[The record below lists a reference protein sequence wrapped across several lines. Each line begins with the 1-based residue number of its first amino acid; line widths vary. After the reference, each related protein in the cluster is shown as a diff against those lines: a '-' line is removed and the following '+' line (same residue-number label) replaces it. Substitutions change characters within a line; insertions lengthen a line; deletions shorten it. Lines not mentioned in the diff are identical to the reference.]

1 MNPFDDSSDE
11 MYNNDLSSSDA
22 EGLVRGDI
30 DSPAHAELIG
40 MMSEMRN
47 LSAGT
52 PTPTPGAA
60 LSEFVGVGLTTNN
73 IPVETPE
80 AGIDLR
86 LTPTAAAP
94 VTTRRNSV
102 FAQIAA
108 FAGTVGGKVVL
119 SSAVAAAS
127 ISGAH
132 ATGVVDVPYLP
143 DTAAEIETVDT
154 QLGDESIE
162 VADIPE
168 ALTFAEKQEREELE
182 NPWASTA
189 GDDKS
194 NADDNAATEDSDA
207 DEVAEKIEKVEK
219 VDLYDDIDKK
229 TQDEKTEA
237 EVAEKRALEEAEKAE
252 AEKAELEAKEAAAAE
267 EKAKQEAEAKAELDA
282 KKKAE
287 EEAKKTS
294 DTHQEVETK
303 IAQLEEQ
310 LERDKAA
317 VVEAAREDIVYYET
331 KRENKEASL
340 EADLKGIDEQFSG
353 YVADIDAQIE
363 AATDEQEIAELKAYR
378 EQKLVWW
385 EEAREDRELAYQPYF
400 EDIERELEKI
410 ELARDAKIESLIADF
425 LAAVEKAKS

>member
-52 PTPTPGAA
+52 PTPTPGPA

-73 IPVETPE
+73 IPVETPD

-86 LTPTAAAP
+86 LTSTAATPA
-94 VTTRRNSV
+94 TTRRNSV

-168 ALTFAEKQEREELE
+168 ALTFAEREKLEELE
-182 NPWASTA
+182 NPWAVTSGEDESKEADKAAENDTNS
-189 GDDKS
+189 DDDEDVDKVDLH
-194 NADDNAATEDSDA
+194 DDIEKKTED
-207 DEVAEKIEKVEK
+207 EKVEA
-219 VDLYDDIDKK
+219 
-229 TQDEKTEA
+229 EK
-237 EVAEKRALEEAEKAE
+237 AEKRALEEAEKAE

-287 EEAKKTS
+287 EDAKKTS
-294 DTHQEVETK
+294 VGDDDVEVK
-303 IAQLEEQ
+303 IGELEEQ

-317 VVEAAREDIVYYET
+317 VIEAAREDIVYYET

-340 EADLKGIDEQFSG
+340 EADLMGIDEQFSG

-363 AATDEQEIAELKAYR
+363 AATDEQEIEELKAYR

-385 EEAREDRELAYQPYF
+385 EEAREDREAAYQPYLD
-400 EDIERELEKI
+400 DIEKELEKI

>member
-1 MNPFDDSSDE
+1 MNPFSDSSNE

-30 DSPAHAELIG
+30 DSPVHAELIG
-40 MMSEMRN
+40 MMSEVRN
-47 LSAGT
+47 LSSGT
-52 PTPTPGAA
+52 PTPKPGAA

-80 AGIDLR
+80 PGIDLR

-154 QLGDESIE
+154 ELGDESVE
-162 VADIPE
+162 VANIPE
-168 ALTFAEKQEREELE
+168 ALTFTEKEMFEDIVQDPVSDEEKKAAADDSE
-182 NPWASTA
+182 KDEA
-189 GDDKS
+189 GD
-194 NADDNAATEDSDA
+194 
-207 DEVAEKIEKVEK
+207 VEK
-219 VDLYDDIDKK
+219 DVEKKDLTDDIDKK
-229 TQDEKTEA
+229 TADEK
-237 EVAEKRALEEAEKAE
+237 LEAEKAEQRAIEE
-252 AEKAELEAKEAAAAE
+252 AEKAELEKAELEAKQAAEAE
-267 EKAKQEAEAKAELDA
+267 EKAKKEAEAKAELEA

-287 EEAKKTS
+287 EEAKDHESNKS
-294 DTHQEVETK
+294 VAE
-303 IAQLEEQ
+303 LEEQ
-310 LERDKAA
+310 LNRDKEA
-317 VVEAAREDIVYYET
+317 VIAAAREDIVFYET
-331 KRENKEASL
+331 KRENKLAAL
-340 EADLKGIDEQFSG
+340 ESDLKGIDEQFSG
-353 YVADIDAQIE
+353 YVADIDVQIE
-363 AATDEQEIAELKAYR
+363 AATNEDELAELKAYR

-385 EEAREDRELAYQPYF
+385 EEARADREKAYDPYL
-400 EDIERELEKI
+400 EEIEKALEKI
-410 ELARDAKIESLIADF
+410 ETERDAKIESLIAEF
-425 LAAVEKAKS
+425 NAAVEKLKS

>member
-30 DSPAHAELIG
+30 DSPVHAELIG
-40 MMSEMRN
+40 LMSEVRN

-86 LTPTAAAP
+86 LAPTAAEP

-168 ALTFAEKQEREELE
+168 ALTFAERQELEELE
-182 NPWASTA
+182 NPWAVTA
-189 GDDKS
+189 GEEESEEADK
-194 NADDNAATEDSDA
+194 AAENDAESDA
-207 DEVAEKIEKVEK
+207 DKDVEK
-219 VDLYDDIDKK
+219 VDLHGDIDKK
-229 TQDEKTEA
+229 IDDEKAEA
-237 EVAEKRALEEAEKAE
+237 EKAEERAIEEAEKAE
-252 AEKAELEAKEAAAAE
+252 AEKAEIEAKEAAAAE

-282 KKKAE
+282 KKEAE
-287 EEAKKTS
+287 EEAKDKTS
-294 DTHQEVETK
+294 KTDHDVETT

-317 VVEAAREDIVYYET
+317 VIAAAREDIVYYET

-353 YVADIDAQIE
+353 YVADIDAQID
-363 AATDEQEIAELKAYR
+363 ASTDEQEIEELKAYR

-385 EEAREDRELAYQPYF
+385 EEARADRELAYQPYLA
-400 EDIERELEKI
+400 DIDKELEKI
-410 ELARDAKIESLIADF
+410 EIARDAKIELLIADF